1 MRNESGLPRVVNPPS
16 GFAHGSGHLGG
27 WRWLGWLPVFGMI
40 WTVSHAPDWVEP
52 YRLRMTLAPG
62 QSVTLGGEAWWA
74 AQADRDHVL
83 LHREITGVWRLTHR
97 SPDKQLL
104 WQPAGEPDYRPVRQ
118 WPLTAGARFS
128 VGTEELTVPAA
139 DANWLVLHSDGRR
152 WEYDGV
158 RLHQAGQPLPECYP
172 GWRSRLQNGLA
183 GLGLNLGRQRPLR
196 LGGGVYCADRLG
208 IAGVAVD
215 TATVL
220 PTRTGFVLQAGAG
233 RLPADSPVITATG
246 TPQAES
252 LERRSIPLTIGD
264 RLIMGRS
271 RYEVV
276 QTAPDLELA
285 TLTRVQRRRADTS
298 LPVASPA
305 VSVQWRSIAWLWP
318 ADRVHGLGWFSLAL
332 LPLVLGLIWPGRWK
346 SAAALTLAGACL
358 GAYLARS
365 DLPVLWPYLLAWP
378 ALVLALAT
386 VRSAWNV
393 RLLAVLILL
402 IGSGWITLLQLGMGA
417 GESGWLRYGGGNA
430 ALTGAFGW
438 LAWAVWTFQ
447 QGRPAVDQRKRQ
459 GWVCGLS
466 GLALLLLAGQMGFG
480 DERGWAGLQPFELGK
495 LALIVTAAWA
505 LGPGVPTGTGSNRRR
520 SVRWGVLGSLAVLAA
535 LVMVSGFVLLFL
547 RDFSP
552 LVLLLLWSLAMG
564 WVWLMM
570 QPSRRRRAG
579 QVIWLTL
586 VLGLAVSLG
595 WLQQHPEDFPLD
607 FQAERIQVWAAPDR
621 YPHAGYQL
629 RRALDAIRAGGWGG
643 TVWTEAANGSIMHL
657 PAVENDFTPAFF
669 LNRYGSL
676 AGLALV
682 GLQAALIG
690 ILIIIAGR
698 TLDQSRFAADPP
710 VILGSSFA
718 GLTVYGGAALLGAHF
733 LVSWGTNLG
742 FLPVM
747 GQPMPFLSAAGSHL
761 TLFVLPV
768 IALAVAVEEQNHDDS
783 R

>member
-1 MRNESGLPRVVNPPS
+1 MRNESGLPGVVNPPG
-16 GFAHGSGHLGG
+16 GFAETSGHLGG
-27 WRWLGWLPVFGMI
+27 WRWLGWLPVLGMI
-40 WTVSHAPDWVEP
+40 WTVVHAPDWVEP
-52 YRLRMTLAPG
+52 YRLRVTLAPG
-62 QSVTLGGEAWWA
+62 QSVILGGEAWWA
-74 AQADRDHVL
+74 VQADRDHVL
-83 LHREITGVWRLTHR
+83 LHREIAGAWRLTHR
-97 SPDKQLL
+97 SLDKQLL
-104 WQPAGEPDYRPVRQ
+104 WQPAGESDYRPVRQ
-118 WPLTAGARFS
+118 WPLTVGARFS
-128 VGTEELTVPAA
+128 VGAEELTVLAA
-139 DANWLVLHSDGRR
+139 DASRLVLHSDGRR

-158 RLHQAGQPLPECYP
+158 RLRQAGQPLPECYP
-172 GWRSRLQNGLA
+172 GWRSWLRNGLA
-183 GLGLNLGRQRPLR
+183 GLGLNLGGHRPLR

-215 TATVL
+215 TATVR

-233 RLPADSPVITATG
+233 RLSADSPVITATG

-271 RYEVV
+271 RYQVV
-276 QTAPDLELA
+276 ETAPDLELA
-285 TLTRVQRRRADTS
+285 ALTRVQRRRADAPP
-298 LPVASPA
+298 PVASPA
-305 VSVQWRSIAWLWP
+305 VSVQWRSIAWLWS
-318 ADRVHGLGWFSLAL
+318 ADRIGGLGWFGLTL
-332 LPLVLGLIWPGRWK
+332 LPLALGLIGPGRWQ
-346 SAAALTLAGACL
+346 SAVALTLAGACL
-358 GAYLARS
+358 GAYLARA

-378 ALVLALAT
+378 ALALALAT

-402 IGSGWITLLQLGMGA
+402 IGSGWITLLQLGVGA
-417 GESGWLRYGGGNA
+417 GESGGLRYGGGNA

-438 LAWAVWTFQ
+438 LAWAVWTFR
-447 QGRPAVDQRKRQ
+447 QGRPAVDQRSLQ
-459 GWVCGLS
+459 GGVYGL
-466 GLALLLLAGQMGFG
+466 GGVALLLSAGQIGLG
-480 DERGWAGLQPFELGK
+480 DERGWAGLQPFELTK
-495 LALIVTAAWA
+495 LALIATTAWV
-505 LGPGVPTGTGSNRRR
+505 LRPGVSTGTGDSRR
-520 SVRWGVLGSLAVLAA
+520 SVRLGGSGLLAMLAA
-535 LVMVSGFVLLFL
+535 LVVISGFVLLFL

-552 LVLLLLWSLAMG
+552 LVLLLLWGLAMG
-564 WVWLMM
+564 WAWLAI
-570 QPSRRRRAG
+570 QPHPRLRRAG

-586 VLGLAVSLG
+586 VLALAVGLG

-629 RRALDAIRAGGWGG
+629 RRALDAIRAGGWWG
-643 TVWTEAANGSIMHL
+643 TVWTAAANGSIMHL
-657 PAVENDFTPAFF
+657 PAVENDFTPAFL

-698 TLDQSRFAADPP
+698 TRDQGRFAADPP
-710 VILGSSFA
+710 AILGGFA
-718 GLTVYGGAALLGAHF
+718 GLTLYGGAALLGAHF

-747 GQPMPFLSAAGSHL
+747 GQPMPLLSAAGSHL